1 LLDSFDYIRATDFIE
16 LVTRQNIILEKQGD
30 RRGFCLLV
38 WVGLSAGFGWQ
49 GSRCVGL
56 SGAAAWGQSRWAVLA
71 GQQAAHA
78 SGAWQ
83 YGFLYSNTPLQTDG
97 SFYHQF
103 VQNSK
108 IAGSEAVE
116 AA

>member
-1 LLDSFDYIRATDFIE
+1 MVA
-16 LVTRQNIILEKQGD
+16 
-30 RRGFCLLV
+30 CLGSEAHGHSMV
-38 WVGLSAGFGWQ
+38 WRSCSSTWVG
-49 GSRCVGL
+49 R
-56 SGAAAWGQSRWAVLA
+56 AV
-71 GQQAAHA
+71 
-78 SGAWQ
+78 
-83 YGFLYSNTPLQTDG
+83 YFNTPLQTDG